1 MNEISSDLSEFR
13 SVLWCYCCAAS
24 HLWNLSDSDPASRV
38 HYNDVMCLTRNG
50 VLKCLHHP
58 KSRKT
63 VTNEGLHK
71 SLPKMNLLVI
81 ALLSD
86 MVDPRVLNGDYFS
99 PYFTKA
105 IQYAPEKWLSVRRNM
120 QISNLIVIVSNM
132 RIQTRL
138 SSGFTD
144 KAYCKILS
152 QTKMHYWDVLTKSHG
167 FISRCRPV
175 WCFFR
180 RLVMT

>member
-1 MNEISSDLSEFR
+1 
-13 SVLWCYCCAAS
+13 
-24 HLWNLSDSDPASRV
+24 
-38 HYNDVMCLTRNG
+38 
-50 VLKCLHHP
+50 
-58 KSRKT
+58 
-63 VTNEGLHK
+63 
-71 SLPKMNLLVI
+71 MNLLVI

-105 IQYAPEKWLSVRRNM
+105 IQYVPEKWLSVRRNM

-152 QTKMHYWDVLTKSHG
+152 QTKMHY
-167 FISRCRPV
+167 
-175 WCFFR
+175 
-180 RLVMT
+180 